1 MTKLIQI
8 VLIIL
13 VARYLWR
20 LLRKYI
26 PKIEDINQQQKTSDQ
41 SLNVKLDKS
50 DIEDAEFKEVDD
62 KN

>member
-20 LLRKYI
+20 LLKKYI
-26 PKIEDINQQQKTSDQ
+26 PKIEDINQQQKKTDQ
-41 SLNVKLDKS
+41 SLNIKLDKS